1 MQRPSTRAARWARV
15 LSRYSLHS
23 RLALGVLLLAAVAGL
38 SATVLYGQSNALFI
52 DQNGNVGI
60 GIGNTTPQ
68 NLLHVGSGTST
79 ITKDRVNA
87 VIASQTVDAGIAIA
101 QKDDVNVLV
110 QAAGA
115 GGYIGTTSN
124 HPLTLRTNNANR
136 VSIDKDGN
144 VSMFGTLTAKQ
155 FSGTLDVQHGTRTG
169 ETHPTAIKG
178 LYVTGDFSEEQGVE
192 FRHNNG
198 TQGIGFGSNT
208 IYATGSNADQDLKLK
223 PRGNGTV
230 AIATSQ
236 ENLFISS
243 RDGTVSVANNA
254 YRNASNNWAL
264 KNTNK
269 KAFTFEIR
277 DSGMLELYGT
287 LTNGQTDWHKM
298 ATFDAVNN
306 KVEFPNGNV
315 YVSGNLIVEGTITAT
330 KSIQTKDA
338 FVNGSGWRL
347 DAGGDIAFRANSKD
361 ALWYTSD
368 VRLKTDVH
376 PISTALEK
384 VSQLRGITYRW
395 NQEAF
400 DYFTRGVEH
409 NIPAGSETTVEEHQ
423 QYLRAARE
431 KITARHAGSQ
441 MGLIAQEVEAVVPE
455 VVTTDEA
462 GYKAIKYPHLTALL
476 IEAVKAQ
483 QALIAAQRAD
493 ITRLQAQVQDLQE
506 RVVAARTTQ
515 VALEGI
521 QAQLAQLSA
530 AVQRV
535 TVVDRR

>member
-1 MQRPSTRAARWARV
+1 
-15 LSRYSLHS
+15 
-23 RLALGVLLLAAVAGL
+23 
-38 SATVLYGQSNALFI
+38 VLYGQSNALFI

-60 GIGNTTPQ
+60 GIGNTMPQ
-68 NLLHVGSGTST
+68 NLLHVGSGMST
-79 ITKDRVNA
+79 IAKDRVTA

-101 QKDDVNVLV
+101 QQDNVNVLL

-124 HPLTLRTNNANR
+124 HPLMLRTSNADR
-136 VSIDKDGN
+136 VAIDKDGN

-155 FSGTLDVQHGTRTG
+155 FSGTLDVRHGTRTG

-223 PRGNGTV
+223 PRGTGTV

-243 RDGTVSVANNA
+243 RDGTVSVTNNA

-287 LTNGQTDWHKM
+287 QTNGQTDWRKM

-306 KVEFPNGNV
+306 KVEFPSGNV
-315 YVSGNLIVEGTITAT
+315 HVSGDLIVDGTITAT
-330 KSIQTKDA
+330 KSIQTKDV
-338 FVNGSGWRL
+338 FKNRDGWFL
-347 DAGGDIAFRANSKD
+347 YAGGTPIGRPGAKD
-361 ALWYTSD
+361 ALWDTSD
-368 VRLKTDVH
+368 VRLKTDIH
-376 PISTALEK
+376 PIPTALEK
-384 VSQLRGITYRW
+384 VSHLRGVTYRW

-400 DYFTRGVEH
+400 EYFTRGIEQS
-409 NIPAGSETTVEEHQ
+409 ISAGPEATAEEHQ
-423 QYLRAARE
+423 QHLRAARE
-431 KITARHAGSQ
+431 KVTAQHAGSQ
-441 MGLIAQEVEAVVPE
+441 IGLIAQEVESVVPE

-476 IEAVKAQ
+476 IEALKEQ
-483 QALIAAQRAD
+483 QALIEAQRAD
-493 ITRLQAQVQDLQE
+493 IRLLQASTMALQAQVQDMQA
-506 RVVAARTTQ
+506 RSAAAHATQ
-515 VALEGI
+515 AALEDI
-521 QAQLAQLSA
+521 RTQLAQLSA
-530 AVQRV
+530 AVQHAAAPRKAGTTDV
-535 TVVDRR
+535 GQVIMPRQ

>member
-1 MQRPSTRAARWARV
+1 M
-15 LSRYSLHS
+15 
-23 RLALGVLLLAAVAGL
+23 
-38 SATVLYGQSNALFI
+38 SATVRYGHSSDQALFI
-52 DQNGNVGI
+52 DPQGRVGIGKNTPEATLDVQGNMQISGTTRLNQSVGINHDPIANQQLIIVTKTDHVPFNVTNPDNTINWLSVFSDGKVIMNGGNVGI
-60 GIGNTTPQ
+60 GTTQPA
-68 NLLHVGSGTST
+68 T
-79 ITKDRVNA
+79 R
-87 VIASQTVDAGIAIA
+87 
-101 QKDDVNVLV
+101 
-110 QAAGA
+110 
-115 GGYIGTTSN
+115 
-124 HPLTLRTNNANR
+124 
-136 VSIDKDGN
+136 
-144 VSMFGTLTAKQ
+144 
-155 FSGTLDVQHGTRTG
+155 LDVQHGTRTG
-169 ETHPTAIKG
+169 QTHPTAVKG

-208 IYATGSNADQDLKLK
+208 IYATGSNTDQDLKLK
-223 PRGNGTV
+223 PRGTGTV

-243 RDGTVSVANNA
+243 RDGTVSVTNNA
-254 YRNASNNWAL
+254 YRTASNNWAL

-269 KAFTFEIR
+269 KAFTLEIR
-277 DSGMLELYGT
+277 DSGMFELYGT
-287 LTNGQTDWHKM
+287 LTDGQTDWRKM
-298 ATFDAVNN
+298 ATFDAGNN

-330 KSIQTKDA
+330 KSIQTKDV
-338 FVNGSGWRL
+338 FKNGDGWFL
-347 DAGGDIAFRANSKD
+347 YAGGTPFGRPGAKD
-361 ALWYTSD
+361 ALWDTSD
-368 VRLKTDVH
+368 VRLKTDISS
-376 PISTALEK
+376 ISTALEK
-384 VSQLRGITYRW
+384 VSHLRGITYRW

-400 DYFTRGVEH
+400 DYFTRGLEQT
-409 NIPAGSETTVEEHQ
+409 ISAGSETTVKEHQ
-423 QYLRAARE
+423 QYLQAARE
-431 KITARHAGSQ
+431 KITARHVGSQ

-493 ITRLQAQVQDLQE
+493 ITRLQAQVQDLQA

-515 VALEGI
+515 GALEDI